1 MEVGVFDVVLR
12 LGTIAL
18 ALTIA
23 LPGLDFLLL
32 RGDLFVGGG
41 LLALAGVVLVVSWS
55 VRSPGGKRAGA
66 ARRVI
71 NAIAK
76 EPDDEE

>member
-1 MEVGVFDVVLR
+1 MEIGVFDVVLR
-12 LGTIAL
+12 LSTIAL

-32 RGDLFVGGG
+32 RGDFFVGGG
-41 LLALAGVVLVVSWS
+41 LLALAGLVLVVSWS
-55 VRSPGGKRAGA
+55 VRSPGGKWAGA

-71 NAIAK
+71 NAITK